1 MCGTVWRGWRSP
13 FSMKSHLLTYV
24 RYNLWANEC
33 LIAYLRTLPDTQLNQ
48 EIVSSFP
55 SIRKTM
61 LHNWDAEVL
70 WQFRLQGISL
80 PTFPSANFHG
90 DTAELF
96 QNILDTSA
104 KFIVILE
111 AEKAAYLNEKIAYST
126 ISYGVATKKQKRLDM
141 IHHCL
146 NHSTYHRGQ
155 VTMMLRQ
162 LGYTNP
168 PHLDFMLYLMEQS
181 A

>member
-1 MCGTVWRGWRSP
+1 
-13 FSMKSHLLTYV
+13 MKAHLLSYL

-33 LIAYLRTLPDTQLNQ
+33 LIAYLRTLPDAHINQ
-48 EIVSSFP
+48 EMVSSFP

-80 PTFPSANFHG
+80 PAFPSASFHG
-90 DTAELF
+90 DTEEMF

-104 KFIVILE
+104 KFVAILE
-111 AEKAAYLNEKIAYST
+111 AEKTAYLNEKVTYST
-126 ISYGVATKKQKRLDM
+126 ISYGGTTQTRYNM
-141 IHHCL
+141 IHHCM

-168 PHLDFMLYLMEQS
+168 PHLDFMLYKMG
-181 A
+181 